1 MINSDNFQDN
11 GNNMIKK
18 SVKNKQKILD
28 VPE

>member
-28 VPE
+28 LPE